1 MGRKIE
7 KGEEMYKLITER
19 KERKRK
25 GGGLGENVNY

>member
-7 KGEEMYKLITER
+7 KGRRNVLITER
-19 KERKRK
+19 KELKRR